1 MEIRVLRYFL
11 TVAREE
17 NISRAAEQLHITQ
30 PTLSRQL
37 MDLEREL
44 QTKLFHRSRSRH
56 SITLTRDGY
65 RFRQRAEEIVALAD
79 KTTAEFTVSDAE
91 AITGDIYIGCTE
103 IISMNFIIR
112 AIRQLQIKHPLI
124 RYHIFDGNERDL
136 TEHVQ
141 SGYFDFGIVVGDAD
155 VTQYESLQF
164 SIMERRGLVMR
175 NDHPLAKKDSITP
188 QDFRHLS
195 LIMPQQELQHDSFTS
210 WLGFDPQQLSIPV
223 TFNLAYNAFLM
234 AEEGIGC
241 VLCLEPLDRIRDPLC
256 FRPLS
261 PELDAQSLYL
271 VWKKNRP
278 LSKPAKLLLDEIRK
292 QNT

>member
-44 QTKLFHRSRSRH
+44 HTKLFHRSRSRH

-79 KTTAEFTVSDAE
+79 KTTAEFTALDEETIS
-91 AITGDIYIGCTE
+91 GDIYIGCAE
-103 IISMNFIIR
+103 IASMHRIIH

-124 RYHIFDGNERDL
+124 RYHLFDGNEKDL
-136 TEHVQ
+136 SEHMQ
-141 SGYFDFGIVVGDAD
+141 SGYIDFSISAGDTD
-155 VTQYESLQF
+155 VTQYESIHFL
-164 SIMERRGLVMR
+164 IPELWGLVLHR
-175 NDHPLAKKDSITP
+175 DHPLAKKEFVTP
-188 QDFRHLS
+188 QDFFHLS
-195 LIMPQQELQHDSFTS
+195 LIMSQQELMHDDFAS
-210 WLGFDPQQLSIPV
+210 WLGFDPQKLSIV
-223 TFNLAYNAFLM
+223 ATFNLTYNAFLM
-234 AEEGIGC
+234 AEENIGC

-256 FRPLS
+256 FRPLHPKIQANLS
-261 PELDAQSLYL
+261 IA
-271 VWKKNRP
+271 WKKNRP